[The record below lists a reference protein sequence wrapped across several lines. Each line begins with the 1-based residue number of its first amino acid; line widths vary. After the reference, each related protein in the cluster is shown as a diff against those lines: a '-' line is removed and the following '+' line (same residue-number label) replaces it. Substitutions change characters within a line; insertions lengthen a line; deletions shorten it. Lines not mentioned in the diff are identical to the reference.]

1 MTPPAAAPIP
11 LRSLLVYA
19 LPAAPVFFT
28 FMLISVYLLKYAAD
42 VLYIAPGVMGVI
54 YGLSRLYDAVTDPIA
69 GYLSDRTRS
78 RLGRRRSWLLA
89 SIVPIAA
96 GFALIWCPPPSLQGA
111 ALALW
116 VGAGVFLYY
125 TGTTIF
131 SIPHEA
137 LGAEFTTDHHDRTRV
152 FGVKAA
158 VAMLGSIAAI
168 GGLQLF
174 YSSPDQRRTAAV
186 LAASLA
192 VLLAVSV
199 GLAVSRVREQPGH
212 QGRGAKRMLP
222 AFRDVLR
229 NPHAVPLLLVFF
241 IENFGMASLG
251 VLTPFVMK
259 YALAMEDLTPL
270 FIGMYFVPALLG
282 IPVWIRLSRRVGK
295 RRLWLFATGVLTLAF
310 SGLFFVQPGQMWLV
324 LALGIVAGIGGGCG
338 QVVGP
343 SIQADII
350 DWDELRTGQR
360 KEGAYF
366 AVWNFMRKS
375 AFGLSAM
382 IAGLVLDA
390 IGFQPNAEQSEATR
404 LGMRALFGLA
414 PGVCFGLGFLALL
427 RFRLDEAEH
436 AAIRRGLEQR
446 ALQSVS

>member
-1 MTPPAAAPIP
+1 
-11 LRSLLVYA
+11 
-19 LPAAPVFFT
+19 VFFT
-28 FMLISVYLLKYAAD
+28 FMLLSVYLLKYAAD
-42 VLYIAPGVMGVI
+42 VLSIAPGVMGVI
-54 YGLSRLYDAVTDPIA
+54 YGFGRLYDAVTDPVA
-69 GYLSDRTRS
+69 GWLSDRTRS

-89 SIVPIAA
+89 SIIPIAG
-96 GFALIWCPPPSLQGA
+96 GFALIWCPPPELTGT
-111 ALALW
+111 ALAAW
-116 VGAGVFLYY
+116 VGAGVLLYY

-137 LGAEFTTDHHDRTRV
+137 LGAELTTDHHDRTRV

-168 GGLQLF
+168 GGLQLLQA
-174 YSSPDQRRTAAV
+174 SDDPRGTAMLLAAAV
-186 LAASLA
+186 SVALLAS
-192 VLLAVSV
+192 VLLAVAR
-199 GLAVSRVREQPGH
+199 LREPPHH
-212 QGRGAKRMLP
+212 QGRGASRMLP

-229 NPHAVPLLLVFF
+229 NPHAAPLLFVFF
-241 IENFGMASLG
+241 IENFGVASLG
-251 VLTPFVMK
+251 ILAPFVLT
-259 YALAMEDLTPL
+259 YALALGELTAL
-270 FIGMYFVPALLG
+270 FIGAYFVPALLG
-282 IPVWIRLSRRVGK
+282 IPVWIRLSRRLGK
-295 RRLWLFATGVLTLAF
+295 RRLWLIATAVLALAF
-310 SGLFFVQPGQMWLV
+310 SGLFFVEPGQVWLL
-324 LALGIVAGIGGGCG
+324 LALGVVAGVGGGCG

-382 IAGLVLDA
+382 AAGLWLDA

-404 LGMRALFGLA
+404 VGMRALFGLA
-414 PGVCFGLGFLALL
+414 PGACFALGFLALL

-436 AAIRRGLEQR
+436 AAIRRSLEQR
-446 ALQSVS
+446 ALGTAR

>member
-1 MTPPAAAPIP
+1 VIAAAPVP
-11 LRSLLVYA
+11 LRTLVVYG

-28 FMLISVYLLKYAAD
+28 FMLTSVYLLKYAAD
-42 VLYIAPGVMGVI
+42 VLYIAPGVMGVV
-54 YGLSRLYDAVTDPIA
+54 YGLGRLYDAVTDPVA
-69 GYLSDRTRS
+69 GWLSDRTRS

-89 SIVPIAA
+89 SIVPITA
-96 GFALIWCPPPSLQGA
+96 GFALTWCPPAALEGA
-111 ALALW
+111 ALATW

-137 LGAEFTTDHHDRTRV
+137 LGAEMTTDHHDRTRV

-168 GGLQLF
+168 GALQLF
-174 YSSPDQRRTAAV
+174 YGSQDQRRTAVVLAAGVAVV
-186 LAASLA
+186 LAASVAFTVARL
-192 VLLAVSV
+192 
-199 GLAVSRVREQPGH
+199 REPPSH
-212 QGRGAKRMLP
+212 QGRGASRILP

-241 IENFGMASLG
+241 VENFGMASLG
-251 VLTPFVMK
+251 ILAPFVLK
-259 YALAMEDLTPL
+259 YVLAMESLTAL

-295 RRLWLFATGVLTLAF
+295 RRLWLFATGVLALAF

-324 LALGIVAGIGGGCG
+324 LTLGIVAGIGGGCG

-350 DWDELRTGQR
+350 DWDELRTGER

-375 AFGLSAM
+375 AFGLAAM
-382 IAGLVLDA
+382 TAGLLLEA

-404 LGMRALFGLA
+404 TGMRALFGLA
-414 PGVCFGLGFLALL
+414 PGACFALGFLALL

-436 AAIRRGLEQR
+436 ASIRRDLERR
-446 ALQSVS
+446 ALGTAG